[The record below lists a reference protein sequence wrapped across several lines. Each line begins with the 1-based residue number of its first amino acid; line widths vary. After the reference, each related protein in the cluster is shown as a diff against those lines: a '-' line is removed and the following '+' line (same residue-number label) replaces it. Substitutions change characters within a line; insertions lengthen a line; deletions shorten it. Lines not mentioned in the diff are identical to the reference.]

1 MEFWFSEMH
10 TPHVKLSIRVDRQLY
25 SGKSEFQRIDVFDS
39 PEFGRF
45 LTLDGYIDVYKR
57 QAFSQRF
64 EEAFGPDARLAPQ
77 NLVDKRK
84 LEVRTPDVKIQ
95 VDPQRGDL
103 VETRIIDGVG
113 YVLIRAEGGVEVNGV
128 PVRFSQED

>member
-1 MEFWFSEMH
+1 M
-10 TPHVKLSIRVDRQLY
+10 
-25 SGKSEFQRIDVFDS
+25 
-39 PEFGRF
+39 
-45 LTLDGYIDVYKR
+45 
-57 QAFSQRF
+57 
-64 EEAFGPDARLAPQ
+64 
-77 NLVDKRK
+77 DKRK

>member
-1 MEFWFSEMH
+1 MWEEEH
-10 TPHVKLSIRVDRQLY
+10 R
-25 SGKSEFQRIDVFDS
+25 E
-39 PEFGRF
+39 
-45 LTLDGYIDVYKR
+45 
-57 QAFSQRF
+57 AFSQRF

-113 YVLIRAEGGVEVNGV
+113 YVLIRAEGGGGGQRRARALLPGGKLRSRRPFETKASGKRTREK
-128 PVRFSQED
+128 PL

>member
-1 MEFWFSEMH
+1 M
-10 TPHVKLSIRVDRQLY
+10 
-25 SGKSEFQRIDVFDS
+25 
-39 PEFGRF
+39 
-45 LTLDGYIDVYKR
+45 
-57 QAFSQRF
+57 
-64 EEAFGPDARLAPQ
+64 
-77 NLVDKRK
+77 
-84 LEVRTPDVKIQ
+84 KIQ

>member
-1 MEFWFSEMH
+1 M
-10 TPHVKLSIRVDRQLY
+10 
-25 SGKSEFQRIDVFDS
+25 
-39 PEFGRF
+39 
-45 LTLDGYIDVYKR
+45 
-57 QAFSQRF
+57 
-64 EEAFGPDARLAPQ
+64 
-77 NLVDKRK
+77 DKRK

-128 PVRFSQED
+128 PIRLVTEEEEERPF